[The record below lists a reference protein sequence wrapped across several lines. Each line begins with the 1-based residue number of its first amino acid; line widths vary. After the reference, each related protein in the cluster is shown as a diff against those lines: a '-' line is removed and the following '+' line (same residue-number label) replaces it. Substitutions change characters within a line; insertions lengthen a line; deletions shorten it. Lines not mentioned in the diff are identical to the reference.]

1 MKMDLIQKKYLGFM
15 EWIRRNSMEKGA
27 LYICPTPI
35 GNLEDIT
42 LRTLKV
48 LEEVDIIAAED
59 TRHTIKLL
67 NHYNIKKPLT
77 SYHEHN
83 KREKGVELIE
93 KLNMGET
100 IALVSDAGMPGISDP
115 GEELIALA
123 IEEDIRVIA
132 LPGPTASV
140 TALILSGL
148 PTGKFVFEGF
158 LPSKK
163 RDRIRE
169 LEKLKKE
176 ERTFILYESPHRLL
190 DLLKSILD
198 VLGNRKVSISRELT
212 KVYEETFRGTI
223 LEAIERFE
231 SQGVKGEFVL
241 IIEGGKIEEEPI
253 LDITIEDHIRKY
265 IEEGLTKKD
274 AIKKVAEERNLP
286 KNRVYKESLKI

>member
-1 MKMDLIQKKYLGFM
+1 M
-15 EWIRRNSMEKGA
+15 EWIRRNSMEKGT

-93 KLNMGET
+93 KLNMGKT

-163 RDRIRE
+163 KDRIRE

-223 LEAIERFE
+223 LEAIEKFE

-241 IIEGGKIEEEPI
+241 IIEGSKIEEEPI